1 MNIGKMDNS
10 IVFVMCVL
18 MLAFATLCQH
28 NLIQMTTGSKTSQ
41 AEALKEI
48 NEIGETWFFIF
59 VFLIWPATILGNT
72 FFFLHFITIDS
83 LRLHVDL

>member
-1 MNIGKMDNS
+1 LIYVCVIKLFWLNSNFLFFSSIFLNFFAAGVVVATLMNIGKMDNS

-48 NEIGETWFFIF
+48 NEIGET
-59 VFLIWPATILGNT
+59 
-72 FFFLHFITIDS
+72 
-83 LRLHVDL
+83 